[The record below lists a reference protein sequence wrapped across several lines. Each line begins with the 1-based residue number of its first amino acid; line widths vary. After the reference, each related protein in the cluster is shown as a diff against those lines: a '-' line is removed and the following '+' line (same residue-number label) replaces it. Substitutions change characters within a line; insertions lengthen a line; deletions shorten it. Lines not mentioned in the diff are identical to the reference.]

1 MWFTRV
7 SIGNPVMATMVM
19 LAFVVLG
26 LFSYQRLSVDQF
38 PNIEFPTVVVQT
50 EYPGAAPEVV
60 ESEVTRKIEES
71 VNTIAGI
78 NQLYSRSYEGS
89 SLVIVQFNL
98 DMDGRRAADEV
109 REKLALIK
117 PLLRDEVKDSRVS
130 RFDPAGVPIF
140 SLAVT
145 SPDTSV
151 SVQALTT
158 YADQVLKKR
167 LENVPGVGSVAL
179 VGGIK
184 REINVYLKPAALE
197 AFGVG
202 VDAVMGAVRTEN
214 QDLPAGSLRSAEAH
228 LVQGL
233 LALAAAAVLTGA
245 MMRAMAMAIEWA
257 GTRVQFGRP
266 IGQFQAVQ
274 HSLALAAEE
283 LAASRAALDWAAQEL
298 EAGRPMPAAAIAKS
312 RAAEAAGKV
321 AAITHQVHGA
331 IGFTAEFA
339 LYRSSQQLW
348 LWRDRWGDE
357 HHWNAWLGRQAL
369 AAGPDGLFDLIMGE
383 STLR

>member
-1 MWFTRV
+1 M
-7 SIGNPVMATMVM
+7 IGDAVAKM
-19 LAFVVLG
+19 LAQAQASAPSQGSGAATDTRGFDLPLWRTLVESGVPRLLRPESEGGAGNAFRDASQVLQAVG
-26 LFSYQRLSVDQF
+26 MHAPAVPITD
-38 PNIEFPTVVVQT
+38 TVVAHFLLSRASIDLSDERPIRLRVT
-50 EYPGAAPEVV
+50 APDGMPDAGAP
-60 ESEVTRKIEES
+60 
-71 VNTIAGI
+71 
-78 NQLYSRSYEGS
+78 
-89 SLVIVQFNL
+89 
-98 DMDGRRAADEV
+98 AADDQGQSGHD
-109 REKLALIK
+109 LAHLLELDPWGDDVVMTWH
-117 PLLRDEVKDSRVS
+117 PLAESS
-130 RFDPAGVPIF
+130 SSAAAASAG
-140 SLAVT
+140 
-145 SPDTSV
+145 
-151 SVQALTT
+151 
-158 YADQVLKKR
+158 R
-167 LENVPGVGSVAL
+167 
-179 VGGIK
+179 
-184 REINVYLKPAALE
+184 
-197 AFGVG
+197 
-202 VDAVMGAVRTEN
+202 
-214 QDLPAGSLRSAEAH
+214 SLRSTEQA

-233 LALAAAAVLTGA
+233 LALAAASVLTGA

-298 EAGRPMPAAAIAKS
+298 EAGRPMPAAAIAKA

>member
-1 MWFTRV
+1 MSET
-7 SIGNPVMATMVM
+7 SMIGDAVAKM
-19 LAFVVLG
+19 LAQAESSAPTQGSGAATDVKGFDLALWRTLVESGVPRLLRPESEGGAGNAFRDASQVLQAVG
-26 LFSYQRLSVDQF
+26 MHAPAVPITD
-38 PNIEFPTVVVQT
+38 TVVAHFLLSRASIDLSDERPIRLRVT
-50 EYPGAAPEVV
+50 APDGMPDAGAP
-60 ESEVTRKIEES
+60 
-71 VNTIAGI
+71 
-78 NQLYSRSYEGS
+78 
-89 SLVIVQFNL
+89 
-98 DMDGRRAADEV
+98 AADGHGQSGPDFAHLLEV
-109 REKLALIK
+109 NPWGDDVVMTWYPLA
-117 PLLRDEVKDSRVS
+117 ESS
-130 RFDPAGVPIF
+130 ATAASAG
-140 SLAVT
+140 
-145 SPDTSV
+145 
-151 SVQALTT
+151 
-158 YADQVLKKR
+158 R
-167 LENVPGVGSVAL
+167 
-179 VGGIK
+179 
-184 REINVYLKPAALE
+184 
-197 AFGVG
+197 
-202 VDAVMGAVRTEN
+202 
-214 QDLPAGSLRSAEAH
+214 SLRSSEQA

-233 LALAAAAVLTGA
+233 LALAAASVLTGA

-298 EAGRPMPAAAIAKS
+298 EAGRPMPAAAIAKA

-383 STLR
+383 SNLR

>member
-1 MWFTRV
+1 MSET
-7 SIGNPVMATMVM
+7 SMIGDAVAKM
-19 LAFVVLG
+19 LAQAEASAPTQGSGAATDVKGFDLALWRTLVESGVPRLLRPESEGGAGNAFRDASQVLQAVGMHAPAVPITDTVVAHFLLSRASIDLSDERPIRLRVTAPDGMPDAGAPADGQGHSGPDFAHLLEVNPWGDEVVMTWHPLAESSSPATAASAGLG
-26 LFSYQRLSVDQF
+26 L
-38 PNIEFPTVVVQT
+38 
-50 EYPGAAPEVV
+50 
-60 ESEVTRKIEES
+60 
-71 VNTIAGI
+71 
-78 NQLYSRSYEGS
+78 RS
-89 SLVIVQFNL
+89 
-98 DMDGRRAADEV
+98 
-109 REKLALIK
+109 
-117 PLLRDEVKDSRVS
+117 
-130 RFDPAGVPIF
+130 
-140 SLAVT
+140 T
-145 SPDTSV
+145 
-151 SVQALTT
+151 
-158 YADQVLKKR
+158 
-167 LENVPGVGSVAL
+167 
-179 VGGIK
+179 
-184 REINVYLKPAALE
+184 
-197 AFGVG
+197 
-202 VDAVMGAVRTEN
+202 
-214 QDLPAGSLRSAEAH
+214 EAH

-233 LALAAAAVLTGA
+233 LALAAASVLTGA